1 LLLAHTLVTIVTN
14 TTKKYQMKNIL
25 ILLGLL
31 LTNVSFGQESAN
43 GLKMISDYSSENS
56 EIRDILQFE
65 GIEYLKLKFVGK
77 ELKDRSYHLT
87 VKEIWDGKIVRD
99 TTVFNSKT
107 IGIEQFEKVND
118 TVLNMTIISKL
129 THKNKLR
136 MTFKFPRFSI
146 TKEYDAIDTDEYSL
160 RNIAEE
166 SKMEIGYNKE
176 FYLLAYILPYER
188 EDGSKS
194 WCEVGTSGK
203 DIEKWGEKFGI
214 KHYLLFEM
222 KIE

>member
-1 LLLAHTLVTIVTN
+1 M
-14 TTKKYQMKNIL
+14 KKYTL
-25 ILLGLL
+25 ILVGLIF
-31 LTNVSFGQESAN
+31 TNFSFGQENDN
-43 GLKMISDYSSENS
+43 GLKMISDYSSDNT
-56 EIRDILQFE
+56 EIRDILLFE
-65 GIEYLKLKFVGK
+65 GIEYLKLKFIGK
-77 ELKDRSYHLT
+77 DLNDKSYHLT
-87 VKEIWDGKIVRD
+87 VKEIWDGKIIRD

-118 TVLNMTIISKL
+118 TVLSFKVISKL
-129 THKNKLR
+129 THKNKLK
-136 MTFKFPRFSI
+136 MTFQFPRFAI
-146 TKEYDAIDTDEYSL
+146 TKEYEAIETDEYSL

-166 SKMEIGYNKE
+166 SKMEIGYDKK

-203 DIEKWGEKFGI
+203 EIEKWGEKFGI

-222 KIE
+222 KFE